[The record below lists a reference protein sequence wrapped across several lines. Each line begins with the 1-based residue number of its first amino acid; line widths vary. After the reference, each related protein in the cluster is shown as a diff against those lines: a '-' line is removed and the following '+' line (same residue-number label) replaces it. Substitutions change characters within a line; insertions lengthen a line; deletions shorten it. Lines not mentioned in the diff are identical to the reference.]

1 MERQWPGG
9 KDAVLTKRTQPAGQT
24 LVSSVIYII
33 KRESCSLLAESS
45 VGVTSCDA
53 LSCFGLMMYY
63 LCSL

>member
-1 MERQWPGG
+1 M
-9 KDAVLTKRTQPAGQT
+9 LTKRTQPAGQT

-45 VGVTSCDA
+45 LGVKTCDA
-53 LSCFGLMMYY
+53 LPCFGLMMHY